1 MDSDRRESSALVTR
15 GIIAVITA
23 VILIFLL
30 VYATNRD
37 TLRARRSAGTQT
49 TDSAAGTITIASDER
64 QTEFGVQIGSDLKAF
79 VADDAFFDGIGETQ
93 EEPYTEEDTESVSL
107 MLADEDGIIVV
118 RIVDD
123 AGTVVTGELFS
134 VSVARRIGDST
145 GGEIVYVDDDKDG
158 IIRVRDVSNGR
169 FAVTLK
175 ETEGYRVPQESSEI
189 EVGNTGSGTGNS
201 GETEDNGNNGDNGNE
216 DTEQTGG

>member
-1 MDSDRRESSALVTR
+1 MGSDRRESSALVTR

-30 VYATNRD
+30 VYVTNRD
-37 TLRARRSAGTQT
+37 TLRARRNTGTQT
-49 TDSAAGTITIASDER
+49 TESAAGMITISSDER

-79 VADDAFFDGIGETQ
+79 VADDSFFDGIGEAQ
-93 EEPYTEEDTESVSL
+93 PEEPYTEEDTESVSL
-107 MLADEDGIIVV
+107 MLTDEDGIIVAQ
-118 RIVDD
+118 IVDD
-123 AGTVVTGELFS
+123 AGDVITGELFS

-175 ETEGYRVPQESSEI
+175 EIEGYRVPPEATDI
-189 EVGNTGSGTGNS
+189 EVGNTGAGDAENS
-201 GETEDNGNNGDNGNE
+201 EENENG
-216 DTEQTGG
+216 

>member
-1 MDSDRRESSALVTR
+1 MDYDRRGASSLVTR
-15 GIIAVITA
+15 GIIAVVTA

-30 VYATNRD
+30 VYVTNRD
-37 TLRARRSAGTQT
+37 TLRARRKTGTQT

-79 VADDAFFDGIGETQ
+79 VADDTFFDGAQEAQET
-93 EEPYTEEDTESVSL
+93 PYTEEDTESVSL
-107 MLADEDGIIVV
+107 MLADENGVIVV

-134 VSVARRIGDST
+134 VSVARRIGENL

-175 ETEGYRVPQESSEI
+175 EIEGYHVPQEASDI
-189 EVGNTGSGTGNS
+189 TVGSTADSGAENSGETGNS
-201 GETEDNGNNGDNGNE
+201 GETEND
-216 DTEQTGG
+216 